1 MQQEGYDKLSSDANE
16 ALEDTLNALEAN
28 ANKQEEVVNMMLER
42 LKTNYGDAYAEIQDI
57 ISHTGTVVSDT
68 ANQSVEQ
75 INTAIDTVLEN
86 AKIKISEA
94 FSTIADSISQAINTS
109 AINVNSASTQTAEN
123 ILKNTDTQQ
132 TIQNAKNS
140 TTPITTSAPNIKSA
154 QDAVAEEEARLAAEE
169 AARKAAEAAAAAA
182 KKATTTTTQAKTT
195 TALTGPVSGIK
206 GTLKSGSQGS
216 NVKKLQKALNSLGY
230 KASNGKKL
238 QVDGVMGSLT
248 ISSLKKFQKAM
259 GVKQTGK
266 LDDATKK
273 AFAKKGYAK
282 GTLRTLEDELNFT
295 HEGEIIRRSDGAILR
310 QLPQGTQVIPKEQ
323 SQNLLKW
330 ADMTPDFLKNKLE
343 DISTANMSVGVT
355 NHYDSLITINGNV
368 DENVMDRL
376 EDLAKQLLNNRNFK
390 NGTVQMISKEF
401 GREMRK
407 MGM

>member
-1 MQQEGYDKLSSDANE
+1 
-16 ALEDTLNALEAN
+16 
-28 ANKQEEVVNMMLER
+28 
-42 LKTNYGDAYAEIQDI
+42 
-57 ISHTGTVVSDT
+57 
-68 ANQSVEQ
+68 
-75 INTAIDTVLEN
+75 
-86 AKIKISEA
+86 
-94 FSTIADSISQAINTS
+94 
-109 AINVNSASTQTAEN
+109 
-123 ILKNTDTQQ
+123 
-132 TIQNAKNS
+132 
-140 TTPITTSAPNIKSA
+140 
-154 QDAVAEEEARLAAEE
+154 
-169 AARKAAEAAAAAA
+169 
-182 KKATTTTTQAKTT
+182 
-195 TALTGPVSGIK
+195 
-206 GTLKSGSQGS
+206 
-216 NVKKLQKALNSLGY
+216 
-230 KASNGKKL
+230 
-238 QVDGVMGSLT
+238 MGSLT

>member
-1 MQQEGYDKLSSDANE
+1 M
-16 ALEDTLNALEAN
+16 
-28 ANKQEEVVNMMLER
+28 
-42 LKTNYGDAYAEIQDI
+42 
-57 ISHTGTVVSDT
+57 
-68 ANQSVEQ
+68 
-75 INTAIDTVLEN
+75 
-86 AKIKISEA
+86 
-94 FSTIADSISQAINTS
+94 
-109 AINVNSASTQTAEN
+109 NSASTQTAEN

-132 TIQNAKNS
+132 TIENAKNS
-140 TTPITTSAPNIKSA
+140 TTPITISAPNIKNA
-154 QDAVAEEEARLAAEE
+154 QDAVAEEEARRAAEE

-182 KKATTTTTQAKTT
+182 KKTTTTTTQVKAKTT
-195 TALTGPVSGIK
+195 TTASTDLTGPVSGIK

-238 QVDGVMGSLT
+238 SVDGVMGSLT
-248 ISSLKKFQKAM
+248 ISSLKKFQKAI

-343 DISTANMSVGVT
+343 DIPASNMSVGVT